1 MDEDVLAS
9 AIAVSTAVMT
19 FWEKVMVVGGEL
31 LDLDHSFGGETE
43 EEEHQAKSPRYVHPR
58 QLCEDSL
65 FGQMLKAPEALL
77 APQTAEARFFRKRVR
92 FRYRVFLE
100 LVKYARNEEWFVE
113 AEADVAGRKTIPDE
127 YKVSSKSESY

>member
-65 FGQMLKAPEALL
+65 FGQMLKAPEVLL
-77 APQTAEARFFRKRVR
+77 APQTAEAKLFRKR
-92 FRYRVFLE
+92 FRLPYQVFLE
-100 LVKYARNEEWFVE
+100 LVKCARNGEWFVE
-113 AEADVAGRKTIPDE
+113 AETEVTGRRTIPVE
-127 YKVSSKSESY
+127 YKVSSMLE